1 MIRIRMLLIT
11 FFICFSL
18 TGKAQSVIVNL
29 SNVAPPGLLNL
40 EIKSFTDNDSIY
52 YLKFNTRSQKPGEFY
67 FMFITPEI
75 SDTIVQCALNK
86 SFKYKQRLMWMQSYI
101 DRKKKKNMDYSK
113 VWTKYKPKKIYQRNG
128 YSTKES
134 FGFLPAW
141 REYTKQH
148 HLNWDG
154 TKKKEPTVQEWITF
168 LKVLRQVGALMPQ
181 GETRPLVD
189 QIRNLP

>member
-1 MIRIRMLLIT
+1 MMLKLILT
-11 FFICFSL
+11 ILFIGISL
-18 TGKAQSVIVNL
+18 NGIAQKVIADL
-29 SNVAPPGLLNL
+29 RNVAPPGLLNL
-40 EIKSFTDNDSIY
+40 EIKTFTDNDSIY

-86 SFKYKQRLMWMQSYI
+86 SFKYSKRLMWMQLYI
-101 DRKKKKNMDYSK
+101 DSTDVKNMDYSK

-134 FGFLPAW
+134 FGFIPAW

-148 HLNWDG
+148 NLNWDG
-154 TKKKEPTVQEWITF
+154 TKKKDPTVQEWIAF
-168 LKVLRQVGALMPQ
+168 LKVLRQVGAMMPQ

>member
-1 MIRIRMLLIT
+1 
-11 FFICFSL
+11 
-18 TGKAQSVIVNL
+18 
-29 SNVAPPGLLNL
+29 
-40 EIKSFTDNDSIY
+40 
-52 YLKFNTRSQKPGEFY
+52 
-67 FMFITPEI
+67 MFITPEI
-75 SDTIVQCALNK
+75 SDTIVQCALNN
-86 SFKYKQRLMWMQSYI
+86 SFKYRQRLKWMQSYI
-101 DRKKKKNMDYSK
+101 DSTDCKNLDHSK

-128 YSTKES
+128 YSTKENFS
-134 FGFLPAW
+134 FIPAW

>member
-1 MIRIRMLLIT
+1 MMLKLILT
-11 FFICFSL
+11 ILFIGISL
-18 TGKAQSVIVNL
+18 NGIAQKVIADL
-29 SNVAPPGLLNL
+29 RNVAPPGLLNL
-40 EIKSFTDNDSIY
+40 EIKTFTDNDSIY

-75 SDTIVQCALNK
+75 SDTIVLCALNK
-86 SFKYKQRLMWMQSYI
+86 SFKYSKRLLWMQSYI
-101 DRKKKKNMDYSK
+101 DSTDVKNMDYSK

-134 FGFLPAW
+134 FGFIPAW

-148 HLNWDG
+148 NLNWDG
-154 TKKKEPTVQEWITF
+154 TKKKDPTIQEWIAF
-168 LKVLRQVGALMPQ
+168 LKVLRQVGAMMPQ

>member
-1 MIRIRMLLIT
+1 MMLKLILT
-11 FFICFSL
+11 ILFIGISL
-18 TGKAQSVIVNL
+18 NGIAQKVIADL
-29 SNVAPPGLLNL
+29 RNVAPPGLLNL
-40 EIKSFTDNDSIY
+40 EIKTFTDNDSIY

-86 SFKYKQRLMWMQSYI
+86 SFKYSKRLMWMQSYI
-101 DRKKKKNMDYSK
+101 DSTDVKNMDYSK

-134 FGFLPAW
+134 FGFIPAW

-148 HLNWDG
+148 NLNWDG
-154 TKKKEPTVQEWITF
+154 TKKKDPTIQEWIAF
-168 LKVLRQVGALMPQ
+168 LKVLRQVGAMMPQ

-189 QIRNLP
+189 QIRTLP

>member
-1 MIRIRMLLIT
+1 MMLKLILT
-11 FFICFSL
+11 ILFIGISL
-18 TGKAQSVIVNL
+18 NGIAQKVIADL
-29 SNVAPPGLLNL
+29 RNVAPPGLLNL
-40 EIKSFTDNDSIY
+40 EIKTFTDNDSIY

-75 SDTIVQCALNK
+75 SDTIVQCDLNK
-86 SFKYKQRLMWMQSYI
+86 SFKYSKRLMWMQSYI
-101 DRKKKKNMDYSK
+101 DSTDVKNMDYSK

-134 FGFLPAW
+134 FGFIPAW

-148 HLNWDG
+148 NLNWDG
-154 TKKKEPTVQEWITF
+154 TKKKDPTIQEWIAF
-168 LKVLRQVGALMPQ
+168 LKVLRQVGAMMPQ

>member
-1 MIRIRMLLIT
+1 MMLKLILT
-11 FFICFSL
+11 ILFIGISL
-18 TGKAQSVIVNL
+18 NGIAQKVIADL
-29 SNVAPPGLLNL
+29 RNVAPPGLLNL
-40 EIKSFTDNDSIY
+40 EIKTFPDNDSLY

-86 SFKYKQRLMWMQSYI
+86 SFKYSKRLMWMQSYI
-101 DRKKKKNMDYSK
+101 DSTDVKNMDYSK

-134 FGFLPAW
+134 FGFIPAW

-148 HLNWDG
+148 NLNWDG
-154 TKKKEPTVQEWITF
+154 TKKKDPTIQEWIAF
-168 LKVLRQVGALMPQ
+168 LKVLRQVGAMMPQ

>member
-1 MIRIRMLLIT
+1 MMLKLILT
-11 FFICFSL
+11 TLFIGISL
-18 TGKAQSVIVNL
+18 NGIAQKVIADL
-29 SNVAPPGLLNL
+29 RNVAPPGLLNL
-40 EIKSFTDNDSIY
+40 EIKTFTDNDSIY

-86 SFKYKQRLMWMQSYI
+86 SFKYSQRLMWMQSYI
-101 DRKKKKNMDYSK
+101 DSTDVKNMDYSK

-134 FGFLPAW
+134 FGFRPAW

-148 HLNWDG
+148 NLNWDG
-154 TKKKEPTVQEWITF
+154 TKKREPTIQEWIAF
-168 LKVLRQVGALMPQ
+168 LKVLRQVGAMMPQ

>member
-1 MIRIRMLLIT
+1 MMLKLILT
-11 FFICFSL
+11 ILFIGISL
-18 TGKAQSVIVNL
+18 NGIAQKVIADL
-29 SNVAPPGLLNL
+29 RNVAPPGLLNL
-40 EIKSFTDNDSIY
+40 EIKTFTDNDSIY

-86 SFKYKQRLMWMQSYI
+86 SFKYSKRLMWMQSYI
-101 DRKKKKNMDYSK
+101 DSTDVKKMDYS
-113 VWTKYKPKKIYQRNG
+113 I
-128 YSTKES
+128 
-134 FGFLPAW
+134 PAW

-148 HLNWDG
+148 NLNWDG
-154 TKKKEPTVQEWITF
+154 TKKKDPTIQEWIAF
-168 LKVLRQVGALMPQ
+168 LKVLRQVGAMMPQ

>member
-1 MIRIRMLLIT
+1 MMLKLILTILLIG
-11 FFICFSL
+11 ISL
-18 TGKAQSVIVNL
+18 NGIAQKVIADL
-29 SNVAPPGLLNL
+29 RNVAPPGLLNL
-40 EIKSFTDNDSIY
+40 EIKTFTDNDSIY

-86 SFKYKQRLMWMQSYI
+86 SFKYSKRLMWMQSYI
-101 DRKKKKNMDYSK
+101 DSTDVKNMDYSK

-134 FGFLPAW
+134 FGFIPAW

-148 HLNWDG
+148 NLNWDG
-154 TKKKEPTVQEWITF
+154 TKKKDPTIQEWIAF
-168 LKVLRQVGALMPQ
+168 LKVLRQVGAMMPQ

>member
-1 MIRIRMLLIT
+1 MTKILLIT
-11 FFICFSL
+11 LLFFLSI
-18 TGKAQSVIVNL
+18 TGKAQSVIANL
-29 SNVAPPGLLNL
+29 RNVAPPGLLNL
-40 EIKSFTDNDSIY
+40 EIKTFTDNDSIY

-67 FMFITPEI
+67 FMFITPEV

-86 SFKYKQRLMWMQSYI
+86 SFKYSKRLMWMQSYI
-101 DRKKKKNMDYSK
+101 DSTDCKYLDHSK

-134 FGFLPAW
+134 FSFIPAW

-148 HLNWDG
+148 NMDWDG

>member
-1 MIRIRMLLIT
+1 MMLKLILT
-11 FFICFSL
+11 ILFIGISL
-18 TGKAQSVIVNL
+18 NGIAQKVIADL
-29 SNVAPPGLLNL
+29 RNVAPPGLLNL
-40 EIKSFTDNDSIY
+40 EIKTFTDNNSIY

-86 SFKYKQRLMWMQSYI
+86 SFKYSKRLMWMQSYI
-101 DRKKKKNMDYSK
+101 DSTDVKNMDYSK

-134 FGFLPAW
+134 FGFIPAW

-148 HLNWDG
+148 NLNWDG
-154 TKKKEPTVQEWITF
+154 TKKKDPTIQEWIAF
-168 LKVLRQVGALMPQ
+168 LKVLRQVGAMMPQ

>member
-1 MIRIRMLLIT
+1 MMLKLILTIR
-11 FFICFSL
+11 FIGISL
-18 TGKAQSVIVNL
+18 NGIAQKVIADL
-29 SNVAPPGLLNL
+29 RNVAPPGLLNL
-40 EIKSFTDNDSIY
+40 EIKTFTDNDSIY

-67 FMFITPEI
+67 FMFITPDI

-86 SFKYKQRLMWMQSYI
+86 SFKYSKRQMWMQSYI
-101 DRKKKKNMDYSK
+101 DSTDVKNMDYSK

-134 FGFLPAW
+134 FGFIPAW

-148 HLNWDG
+148 NLNWDG
-154 TKKKEPTVQEWITF
+154 TKKKDPTIQEWIAF
-168 LKVLRQVGALMPQ
+168 LKVLRQVGAMMPQ

>member
-1 MIRIRMLLIT
+1 MMLKLILT
-11 FFICFSL
+11 ILFIGISL
-18 TGKAQSVIVNL
+18 NGIAQKVIADL
-29 SNVAPPGLLNL
+29 RNVALPGLLNL
-40 EIKSFTDNDSIY
+40 EIKTFTDNDSIY

-86 SFKYKQRLMWMQSYI
+86 SFKYSKRLMWMQSYI
-101 DRKKKKNMDYSK
+101 DSTDVKNMDYSK

-134 FGFLPAW
+134 FGFIPAW

-148 HLNWDG
+148 NLNWDG
-154 TKKKEPTVQEWITF
+154 TKKKDPTIQEWIAF
-168 LKVLRQVGALMPQ
+168 LKVLRQVGAMMPQ

>member
-1 MIRIRMLLIT
+1 MMLKLILT
-11 FFICFSL
+11 ILFIGISL
-18 TGKAQSVIVNL
+18 NGIAQKVIADL
-29 SNVAPPGLLNL
+29 RNVAPPGLLNL
-40 EIKSFTDNDSIY
+40 EIKTFTDNDSIY

-75 SDTIVQCALNK
+75 SDTIVLCALNK
-86 SFKYKQRLMWMQSYI
+86 SFKYSKRLLWMQSYI
-101 DRKKKKNMDYSK
+101 DSTDVKNMDYSK
-113 VWTKYKPKKIYQRNG
+113 VWTKYKPKKIYQRNC

-134 FGFLPAW
+134 FGFIPAW

-148 HLNWDG
+148 NLNWDG
-154 TKKKEPTVQEWITF
+154 TKKKDPTIQEWIAF
-168 LKVLRQVGALMPQ
+168 LKVLRQVGAMMPQ

>member
-1 MIRIRMLLIT
+1 MMLKLILT
-11 FFICFSL
+11 ILFIGISL
-18 TGKAQSVIVNL
+18 NGIAQKVIADL
-29 SNVAPPGLLNL
+29 RNVAPPGLLNL
-40 EIKSFTDNDSIY
+40 EIKTFTDNDSIY

-75 SDTIVQCALNK
+75 SDTIVLCALNK
-86 SFKYKQRLMWMQSYI
+86 SFKYSKRLMWMQSYI
-101 DRKKKKNMDYSK
+101 DSTDVKNMDFSK

-134 FGFLPAW
+134 FGFIPAW

-148 HLNWDG
+148 NLNWDG
-154 TKKKEPTVQEWITF
+154 TKKKDPTIQEWIAF
-168 LKVLRQVGALMPQ
+168 LKVLRQVGAMMPQ

>member
-1 MIRIRMLLIT
+1 MMLKLILTIR
-11 FFICFSL
+11 FIGISL
-18 TGKAQSVIVNL
+18 NGIAQKVIADL
-29 SNVAPPGLLNL
+29 RNVAPPGLLNL
-40 EIKSFTDNDSIY
+40 EIKTFTDNDSIY

-75 SDTIVQCALNK
+75 SDSIVQCALNK
-86 SFKYKQRLMWMQSYI
+86 SFKYSKRQMWMQSYI
-101 DRKKKKNMDYSK
+101 DSTDVKNMDYSK

-134 FGFLPAW
+134 FGFIPAW

-148 HLNWDG
+148 NLNWDG
-154 TKKKEPTVQEWITF
+154 TKKKDPTIQEWIAF
-168 LKVLRQVGALMPQ
+168 LKVLRQVGAMMPQ

>member
-1 MIRIRMLLIT
+1 MMLKLILT
-11 FFICFSL
+11 ILFIGISL
-18 TGKAQSVIVNL
+18 NGIAQKVIADL
-29 SNVAPPGLLNL
+29 RNVAPPGLLNL
-40 EIKSFTDNDSIY
+40 EIKTFTDNDSIY

-75 SDTIVQCALNK
+75 SDTIVLCALNK
-86 SFKYKQRLMWMQSYI
+86 SFKYSKRLLWMQSYI
-101 DRKKKKNMDYSK
+101 DSTDVKNMDYSK

-134 FGFLPAW
+134 FGFIPAW

-148 HLNWDG
+148 NLNLDG
-154 TKKKEPTVQEWITF
+154 TKKKDPTIQEWIAF
-168 LKVLRQVGALMPQ
+168 LKVLRQVGAMMPQ

>member
-1 MIRIRMLLIT
+1 MMLKLILT
-11 FFICFSL
+11 ILFIGISL
-18 TGKAQSVIVNL
+18 NGIAQKVIADL
-29 SNVAPPGLLNL
+29 RNVAPPGLLNL
-40 EIKSFTDNDSIY
+40 EIKTFTDNDSIY

-86 SFKYKQRLMWMQSYI
+86 SFKYSKRLMWMQSYI
-101 DRKKKKNMDYSK
+101 DSTDVKNMDYSK

-134 FGFLPAW
+134 FGFIPAW

-148 HLNWDG
+148 NLNWDG
-154 TKKKEPTVQEWITF
+154 T
-168 LKVLRQVGALMPQ
+168 KVLRQVGAMMPQ

>member
-1 MIRIRMLLIT
+1 MMLKLILT
-11 FFICFSL
+11 ILFIGISL
-18 TGKAQSVIVNL
+18 NGIAQKVIADL
-29 SNVAPPGLLNL
+29 RNVAPPGLLNL
-40 EIKSFTDNDSIY
+40 EIKTFTDNDSIY

-86 SFKYKQRLMWMQSYI
+86 SFKYSKRLMWMQSYI
-101 DRKKKKNMDYSK
+101 DSTDVKNMDYSK

-134 FGFLPAW
+134 FGFIPAW

-148 HLNWDG
+148 NLNWDG
-154 TKKKEPTVQEWITF
+154 TKKKYPTIQEWIAF
-168 LKVLRQVGALMPQ
+168 LKVLRQVGAMMPQ

>member
-1 MIRIRMLLIT
+1 MMLKLILT
-11 FFICFSL
+11 ILFIGISL
-18 TGKAQSVIVNL
+18 NGIAQKVIADL
-29 SNVAPPGLLNL
+29 RNVAPPGLLNL
-40 EIKSFTDNDSIY
+40 EIKTFTDNDSIY

-86 SFKYKQRLMWMQSYI
+86 SFKYSKRLMWMQSYI
-101 DRKKKKNMDYSK
+101 DSTDVKNMDYSK

-134 FGFLPAW
+134 FVFIPA
-141 REYTKQH
+141 RRDYTKQH
-148 HLNWDG
+148 NLNWDG
-154 TKKKEPTVQEWITF
+154 TKKKDPTIQEWIAF
-168 LKVLRQVGALMPQ
+168 LKVLRQVGAMMPQ